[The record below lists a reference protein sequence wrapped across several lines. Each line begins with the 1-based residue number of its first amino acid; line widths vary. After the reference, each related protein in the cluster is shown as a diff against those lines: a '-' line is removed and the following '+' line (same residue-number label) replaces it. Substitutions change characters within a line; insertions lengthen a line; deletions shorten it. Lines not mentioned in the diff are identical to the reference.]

1 MNHTNGSTP
10 LAAPRE
16 MRPVDASIVMTFL
29 SIKLLEAIILILLEL
44 ELDDAVK
51 VLGAVVVVCTVDLG
65 GAGVTFFDGGA
76 SVKGCVAFRF
86 VIPGAV
92 DIFREGA
99 CKGGIKIRVLL
110 TVDVSP
116 RSVLKQYLKLDSNS
130 LPAPW
135 IN

>member
-16 MRPVDASIVMTFL
+16 MRPVEASIVMTFL

-51 VLGAVVVVCTVDLG
+51 VFGAVVVVCTVDLG

-76 SVKGCVAFRF
+76 SVKGCVAFLF
-86 VIPGAV
+86 EIPGAV
-92 DIFREGA
+92 DIFREAGEG
-99 CKGGIKIRVLL
+99 CSVRIKEKNL
-110 TVDVSP
+110 TNF
-116 RSVLKQYLKLDSNS
+116 SN
-130 LPAPW
+130 PP
-135 IN
+135 N

>member
-110 TVDVSP
+110 TVEM
-116 RSVLKQYLKLDSNS
+116 YL
-130 LPAPW
+130 
-135 IN
+135 

>member
-51 VLGAVVVVCTVDLG
+51 VLGSVVVVCTVDLG

-76 SVKGCVAFRF
+76 SVKGCVAFLF
-86 VIPGAV
+86 EIPGAV

-99 CKGGIKIRVLL
+99 CMDTKGGA
-110 TVDVSP
+110 VDPKNSKP
-116 RSVLKQYLKLDSNS
+116 GKQ
-130 LPAPW
+130 
-135 IN
+135 

>member
-1 MNHTNGSTP
+1 MNHTNDSTP

-76 SVKGCVAFRF
+76 SVNGCVAFLF
-86 VIPGAV
+86 EIPGAV
-92 DIFREGA
+92 DIFREAGE
-99 CKGGIKIRVLL
+99 GW
-110 TVDVSP
+110 VDAKS
-116 RSVLKQYLKLDSNS
+116 KKLNGLEFDRTFYPQPSS
-130 LPAPW
+130 IAVG
-135 IN
+135 